1 MSDYYDDLTPA
12 SLGWIGLLVI
22 IGFWG
27 LQSYYLDRD
36 LDAVQDR
43 AQIAANPRDMLTYL
57 GTLLENLE
65 KHRATTGHT
74 ALLMKTPA
82 TDLALHF
89 QAVNSVMTRLEQIQA
104 LPPDSTAYQ
113 TALDD
118 LRGVLREMPRIGDR
132 LFWVRY
138 AWWLGLLALVCLVMI
153 STGE

>member
-1 MSDYYDDLTPA
+1 MSDFNDDLSAATF
-12 SLGWIGLLVI
+12 GWIGLIVI
-22 IGFWG
+22 VGFWG

-43 AQIAANPRDMLTYL
+43 AQIAANPQDMLAYL
-57 GTLLENLE
+57 GTLRSNLE
-65 KHRATTGHT
+65 KHRATSGHT

-82 TDLALHF
+82 TDLGLHF

-104 LPPDSTAYQ
+104 LPPDSAAYP

-118 LRGVLREMPRIGDR
+118 LRGVLREMPRIADR

-138 AWWLGLLALVCLVMI
+138 AWWLGPLALICLAMI
-153 STGE
+153 SID